1 MSEAN
6 DMLGKKISNSPE
18 SNSFVASFMHLKL
31 RQEHKEDYTYLVRKC
46 VGERERE
53 CLSLSLRLRLVLRDG
68 LTQLWRLGESEI

>member
-31 RQEHKEDYTYLVRKC
+31 RQEHKEDYAEMGRKK
-46 VGERERE
+46 
-53 CLSLSLRLRLVLRDG
+53 DG
-68 LTQLWRLGESEI
+68 NWIMG